1 MSMVVGRISVSAVAW
16 AIVVASGEVP
26 VSLERNELFRS
37 ILPERRYAVQMESA
51 VPEAKQPG
59 LSGRRGQA
67 MRNDTRI
74 PEAAREVFMAD
85 PGAPI
90 SAVAARAGVGISAL
104 YRRYPSKEALLAQV
118 ARDGLRRYIELV
130 EAAVADEGDAWS
142 AFADF
147 MARILEAG
155 THAIASRLAG
165 TFTPTPDLMEA
176 AARAAELN
184 TALLERTKRSGGLR
198 PDIVVDDLSLII
210 EQLHSIRLG
219 DEARTWEL
227 RRRYLALALDGLRV
241 TGGTLPGPPPEPDG
255 ARRALDPGA
264 EVNSNLPF
272 QAVNIGPIVRLRPL
286 RHGHDPPE
294 CSSRHSRAPASG
306 RRPAPDGP

>member
-1 MSMVVGRISVSAVAW
+1 VRAVEPVAEVVEDGLGDVDRGRADLGVCGGVGHRKASVMH
-16 AIVVASGEVP
+16 
-26 VSLERNELFRS
+26 LERNEWFRS
-37 ILPERRYAVQMESA
+37 ILPEHGYAVQMEMA
-51 VPEAKQPG
+51 VPQRR
-59 LSGRRGQA
+59 LSGRGGQA
-67 MRNDTRI
+67 MRNDQRI

-90 SAVAARAGVGISAL
+90 AAVAARAGVGISAL

-118 ARDGLRRYIELV
+118 ARDGLRRYNEVV
-130 EAAVADEGDAWS
+130 EAAVADDGDAWQ

-165 TFTPTPDLMEA
+165 TFTPTPDLMDA
-176 AARAAELN
+176 AAHAAELN
-184 TALLERTKRSGGLR
+184 TALLERTKERGGLR
-198 PDIVVDDLSLII
+198 PDVVVDDLSLIL

-241 TGGTLPGPPPEPDG
+241 TGSSLPGPGPSPEEL
-255 ARRALDPGA
+255 A
-264 EVNSNLPF
+264 
-272 QAVNIGPIVRLRPL
+272 
-286 RHGHDPPE
+286 
-294 CSSRHSRAPASG
+294 SRWIPAG
-306 RRPAPDGP
+306 